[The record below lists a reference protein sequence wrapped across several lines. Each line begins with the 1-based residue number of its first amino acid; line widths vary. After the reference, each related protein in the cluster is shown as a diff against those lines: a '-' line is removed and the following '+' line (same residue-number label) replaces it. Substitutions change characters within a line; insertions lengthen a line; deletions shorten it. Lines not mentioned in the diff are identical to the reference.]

1 MYDLLHFSV
10 YTRALPIINNVMCDY
25 EKKLQTHWTWS
36 WTHNL
41 RPNCQMKFLPDTIGS
56 RLYAYKRVDAWAKA
70 HALLMLTVKLKFTS
84 SAYITVDAPY
94 SVTLQLS
101 LQQTQLYL
109 PHLFII
115 LEEIK
120 QQNDHF
126 SREEVLHKENKRAKK
141 NVTNN
146 KIPTGVQAKQASSKR
161 CADLPRHLSDRVFSS
176 GADTLTVW
184 W

>member
-1 MYDLLHFSV
+1 MKKNYRHIGREVDRTICDLIAKWNYQTQLD
-10 YTRALPIINNVMCDY
+10 LDY
-25 EKKLQTHWTWS
+25 
-36 WTHNL
+36 
-41 RPNCQMKFLPDTIGS
+41 
-56 RLYAYKRVDAWAKA
+56 LYAYKRVDAWAKA

-146 KIPTGVQAKQASSKR
+146 KIPTGVQAKQASSKLLR
-161 CADLPRHLSDRVFSS
+161 WFASPSFRQGILIGGWHFDSLVIKKKFEIVLF
-176 GADTLTVW
+176 TYFL
-184 W
+184 